1 MPAAVKDDQ
10 ASESEVAKPISATA
24 KPIDVTNPSDVREWA
39 NAFGVTSTTLKD
51 AVKAVGNSP
60 EKVQRY
66 LGATL
71 H

>member
-10 ASESEVAKPISATA
+10 VSEPSTA
-24 KPIDVTNPSDVREWA
+24 QPIDVNNPSNVREWA

-51 AVKAVGNSP
+51 AVKAVGSSP
-60 EKVQRY
+60 EKVRRY
-66 LGATL
+66 LGATR